1 MIFNNR
7 LLSSF
12 SLSAIYSFIKYL
24 HYRQTKTSSG
34 NGENIQPRLRS
45 PRRDPYFGNHCSR
58 VSASGL
64 WLQWRVS
71 YEWPLR
77 NKAKFALKYFNI
89 WPGMNCETWSPNDI
103 IFWEIF
109 FEKLLPS
116 NSLCHRMCIESEV
129 HALVCLTSMLCCRHK
144 LNYEESIPVEQLVI
158 HLCDIKQAYTQ
169 FGGKRLASASIQYC
183 VRHSGP
189 VKLRR
194 N

>member
-1 MIFNNR
+1 
-7 LLSSF
+7 
-12 SLSAIYSFIKYL
+12 
-24 HYRQTKTSSG
+24 
-34 NGENIQPRLRS
+34 
-45 PRRDPYFGNHCSR
+45 
-58 VSASGL
+58 
-64 WLQWRVS
+64 
-71 YEWPLR
+71 
-77 NKAKFALKYFNI
+77 
-89 WPGMNCETWSPNDI
+89 
-103 IFWEIF
+103 
-109 FEKLLPS
+109 
-116 NSLCHRMCIESEV
+116 MCIESEV